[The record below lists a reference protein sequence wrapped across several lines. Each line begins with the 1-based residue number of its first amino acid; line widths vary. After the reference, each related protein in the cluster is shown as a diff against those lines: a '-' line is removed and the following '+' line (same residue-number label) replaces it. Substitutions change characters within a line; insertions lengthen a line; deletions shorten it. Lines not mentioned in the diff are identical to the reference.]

1 MDGQA
6 DFVLYHAVVDNVFV
20 SGNENYQHLDFWT
33 NRSQDQYTPGSLM
46 VPYVGSHDVPRLTSR
61 ADTGTGDAYNQ
72 WVEDGL
78 PGQPGDVS
86 AYHAALQA
94 YGWLLT
100 TPGAPLL
107 YYGDE
112 YGEYG
117 GADPDNRHMYRAQ
130 SSWSDHEAALF
141 ENISQLGQLRLE
153 SIALRQGAYSTRLA
167 MANLLA
173 YNMTHDEQ
181 AMTVVLNRG
190 GPTQLS
196 GFAANDT
203 GSCTYP
209 PVAVPGCT
217 DETATNYDAAATE
230 DDGTCQYETM
240 QGTPRT
246 STAYWSKK
254 SSRFGTKVRNA
265 GPN

>member
-1 MDGQA
+1 
-6 DFVLYHAVVDNVFV
+6 
-20 SGNENYQHLDFWT
+20 
-33 NRSQDQYTPGSLM
+33 M

-72 WVEDGL
+72 WAEDGL

-117 GADPDNRHMYRAQ
+117 GADPDNRHMYRNQ
-130 SSWSDHEAALF
+130 SSWSDHESALY

-153 SIALRQGAYSTRLA
+153 SVALRQGAYSTRLA
-167 MANLLA
+167 MANMLA

-181 AMTVVLNRG
+181 TMTVVLNRG
-190 GPTQLS
+190 GPTQMGGLCS
-196 GFAANDT
+196 QRHGALWFRSLADGSLTVPAHSVTVIELNAT
-203 GSCTYP
+203 G
-209 PVAVPGCT
+209 
-217 DETATNYDAAATE
+217 
-230 DDGTCQYETM
+230 
-240 QGTPRT
+240 
-246 STAYWSKK
+246 
-254 SSRFGTKVRNA
+254 
-265 GPN
+265 